1 MIRNLTEEL
10 IHVIGLAPQ
19 LDGAL
24 TSDVVSLKNAN
35 KAWVQ
40 VIMAQAN
47 AAQCT
52 ISVLQA
58 SDVAGT
64 GGKAV
69 SNNLPIWYNEDV
81 SLTSAL
87 TRGTAAKTYELS
99 ATTKN
104 KVVWFE
110 IDPANALDVANNF
123 DCIYVTSGGSNVAN
137 VLAVNFYLEPKTKAA
152 TLENAIVD

>member
-1 MIRNLTEEL
+1 MLRNLAEEL
-10 IHVIGLAPQ
+10 IHVVGLAPQ
-19 LDGAL
+19 ADGAL

-52 ISVLQA
+52 ISVMQA
-58 SDVAGT
+58 TDVAGT
-64 GGKAV
+64 SGKAV
-69 SNNLPIWYNEDV
+69 TNTLPIWYNEDV
-81 SLTSAL
+81 SLTSVL
-87 TRGTAAKTYELS
+87 TRGTAAKTYQLS

-110 IDPANALDVANNF
+110 IDPANAMDVANNF
-123 DCIYVTSGGSNVAN
+123 DCLYVTSGGSNAAN
-137 VLAVNFYLEPKTKAA
+137 ILSVNFYLDSKTKAA
-152 TLENAIVD
+152 ALPNAIVD